1 MATTDELVYEIGID
15 WDKIGFGNFS
25 DSINSGVEKITK
37 MSAVATA
44 AAAAIGAAV
53 FTMGKN
59 FGESSDVLLKTS
71 ERVRSTTA
79 DIQALT
85 FAAEDNGSS
94 FDSVTSALA
103 SLAKQ
108 QAEVLRGKGDFEA
121 WAQIDVDPSKYSNTA
136 DLLVAVADGL
146 QGISDVE
153 KVNVMERL
161 GLSADMLQVLSAGS
175 KGLSDYRKEAEAL
188 GLISTPE
195 MIAASQEFMS
205 GWQRASSMI
214 DGVMNK
220 VSASLLEST
229 VNPAIEMF
237 NKFVSKNM
245 DKIAKT
251 LTSIFEVLS
260 DASKFIFSLIQRAGI
275 QFDRFASLIGGSE
288 NAIKALG
295 VALVALKWST
305 IKSLA
310 PAIITLGA
318 LYVAFDE
325 IMTFM
330 EGKESFIGDFFS
342 LFDIGSEEAINGM
355 SKLSDSIMLVL
366 GKSMEGWSNILAL
379 LANSGTYFDIVLA
392 KFDSIKSSAKLLM
405 KTIGKELEGVM
416 QSIASIFDWIY
427 EKIKTVFD
435 AIIDVPK
442 TIIDGVEY
450 VKDFLG
456 FGASESIGSVAPA
469 MATNGNTTNASISI
483 QIDGSGNPTQTG
495 EAVADA
501 IKRYFDEQAS
511 RQGA

>member
-1 MATTDELVYEIGID
+1 
-15 WDKIGFGNFS
+15 
-25 DSINSGVEKITK
+25 
-37 MSAVATA
+37 
-44 AAAAIGAAV
+44 
-53 FTMGKN
+53 MG
-59 FGESSDVLLKTS
+59 
-71 ERVRSTTA
+71 
-79 DIQALT
+79 
-85 FAAEDNGSS
+85 
-94 FDSVTSALA
+94 
-103 SLAKQ
+103 
-108 QAEVLRGKGDFEA
+108 
-121 WAQIDVDPSKYSNTA
+121 
-136 DLLVAVADGL
+136 AVADGL
-146 QGISDVE
+146 QGVSDVE

-188 GLISTPE
+188 GIISTPE
-195 MIAASQEFMS
+195 MITASQEFMS

-220 VSASLLEST
+220 VSASLLDST

-251 LTSIFEVLS
+251 LTSIFEALS

-295 VALVALKWST
+295 VALVALKWNT
-305 IKSLA
+305 IKALA

-330 EGKESFIGDFFS
+330 EGKESFLGDFFGV
-342 LFDIGSEEAINGM
+342 FGVGANEAIKGM
-355 SKLSDSIMLVL
+355 SKLSDSIMWVL
-366 GKSMEGWSNILAL
+366 ERAIEGWSNLFAL
-379 LANSGTYFDIVLA
+379 LSNSGTYFDIALA
-392 KFDSIKSSAKLLM
+392 KFDDMKSSVKLLM
-405 KTIGKELEGVM
+405 KAITKEIEDAIK
-416 QSIASIFDWIY
+416 SIANIFDWIY
-427 EKIKTVFD
+427 DKIKTVFN

-442 TIIDGVEY
+442 TIMEGVGS
-450 VKDFLG
+450 VKDFFG
-456 FGASESIGSVAPA
+456 FGASESIGSVTPA
-469 MATNGNTTNASISI
+469 MATTGNTTNASISI

-501 IKRYFDEQAS
+501 IKRFFDEQAS